1 MNIVPMDTG
10 SEIAACGPRSCTV
23 LGDIGMKALAAP
35 RSIVIC
41 AVLAYALRFA
51 IRRVVRRIVAGAK
64 SKAEVTDTRA
74 LERSPLADM
83 RLVQR
88 TRTLGT
94 ILQNIVNVILVV
106 VAIVL
111 IVNIIDHSLLGSL
124 TLLTAAVGAGLGFG
138 AQNIVKDVLNGMFLV
153 AEDQVGIGDV
163 VDLGLASGVVEYVSV
178 RITQVRDANG
188 TLWYVRNGE
197 ITRIGNMSQ
206 GWARAIIDLGVP
218 RTRTSP
224 PSRTHCSPPH
234 RARQGSEVAHPHRRE
249 TRDLGLES
257 IEGDALVIR
266 VVMKTRTNAMDDVAR
281 ELRMRLRDTMI
292 GLDLTV
298 PSMATVQLAGPK
310 APAASTVRTRR
321 APAPTPSRLHRFRA
335 RILAKKKTDADK
347 PPRSPRRRA
356 PSPLRRPPPRRR
368 RPRSPRPR
376 LPRRASSP
384 APRGAEPAGSAEPR
398 RRPMTEPV
406 SFYDEVGGHATFRR
420 LVEVFYREVARSG
433 TEADVPGGGSRP
445 GRGTPPDVPGAVL
458 GRTHDL
464 RRATRTPAAADA
476 AHAVPRRSRRPRPLA
491 ALHAHGGGRRRAL
504 AHPRGDPVGL
514 PRTRRA
520 CDGEHVRTEP
530 RRGRRTDPRRTPR
543 PVGDVHRSPSSMEI
557 S

>member
-1 MNIVPMDTG
+1 MNIVPLDTP
-10 SEIAACGPRSCTV
+10 SDIAAWWQSLPGA
-23 LGDIGMKALAAP
+23 LLAIGGKALQAALV
-35 RSIVIC
+35 IVIC
-41 AVLAYALRFA
+41 AAIAYALRFV

-111 IVNIIDHSLLGSL
+111 IVNIIDNALLGSL

-218 RTRTSP
+218 ADADVPAVEDALLAAAQGLAKDPKWRTRIVEKP
-224 PSRTHCSPPH
+224 
-234 RARQGSEVAHPHRRE
+234 EIW
-249 TRDLGLES
+249 GLES

-281 ELRMRLRDTMI
+281 ELRMRLRDTML
-292 GLDLTV
+292 GMELTV
-298 PSMATVQLAGPK
+298 PSMATVQLAGPEGARRVHGANPPRTRPNPVAT
-310 APAASTVRTRR
+310 APAVPERGFWRKKKTEGEKPATVTPPPRTKPAPT
-321 APAPTPSRLHRFRA
+321 APAP
-335 RILAKKKTDADK
+335 KKTEK
-347 PPRSPRRRA
+347 PK
-356 PSPLRRPPPRRR
+356 
-368 RPRSPRPR
+368 
-376 LPRRASSP
+376 
-384 APRGAEPAGSAEPR
+384 
-398 RRPMTEPV
+398 
-406 SFYDEVGGHATFRR
+406 
-420 LVEVFYREVARSG
+420 
-433 TEADVPGGGSRP
+433 
-445 GRGTPPDVPGAVL
+445 TPPSAPQSLPLPPLPDPQ
-458 GRTHDL
+458 
-464 RRATRTPAAADA
+464 TPQNPQNPQDPQNA
-476 AHAVPRRSRRPRPLA
+476 
-491 ALHAHGGGRRRAL
+491 
-504 AHPRGDPVGL
+504 GDE
-514 PRTRRA
+514 R
-520 CDGEHVRTEP
+520 
-530 RRGRRTDPRRTPR
+530 
-543 PVGDVHRSPSSMEI
+543 
-557 S
+557 